1 VQSITAARSR
11 TFQSSADWTI
21 SDETVTMIVLTK
33 ENIEV
38 SHPSKVQMTDD
49 QLKSYIRSDLLTPP
63 ILRKMLDAEN
73 SNVVGRQHLV
83 APMSIHPVTMC
94 HVKHKQTQ
102 G

>member
-1 VQSITAARSR
+1 MQSITSARSR

-21 SDETVTMIVLTK
+21 SDETMIDLTEENTEVL
-33 ENIEV
+33 
-38 SHPSKVQMTDD
+38 HPSKVQTTDD
-49 QLKSYIRSDLLTPP
+49 QLKSYIHPDLLTPP